1 MTSNDKSKNILAHG
15 LEFGTHWKIDLSSD
29 GRQLEYYEWQTSS
42 DVCQECEWG
51 VRCQVRPD
59 MTENINKRPA
69 KSILKWSGSHE
80 REHEREREREH
91 DQEERHATTSK
102 RAKEQRFDEM
112 NILATL
118 HPPDKDYGHMK
129 IDEPKTPFS
138 EYAGAHTEPAP
149 PDEVDARLLAAKLAA
164 SLREPPPPSPPSPSS
179 QPDQSDSE
187 SDRDESPEEKHQRL
201 QFESKRKNHYNEFQA
216 IQLARKL
223 MEEEEEDDEG
233 AASRD
238 EIAPDSPPSSEP
250 PRAQLGFMQT
260 KRDAEKDQPW
270 PLVPYAIHF
279 HI

>member
-1 MTSNDKSKNILAHG
+1 
-15 LEFGTHWKIDLSSD
+15 
-29 GRQLEYYEWQTSS
+29 
-42 DVCQECEWG
+42 
-51 VRCQVRPD
+51 

-80 REHEREREREH
+80 RHDAEHERDRDH
-91 DQEERHATTSK
+91 DHDHEERHASTSK

-164 SLREPPPPSPPSPSS
+164 SLREPPPPSPP
-179 QPDQSDSE
+179 DDSDSE
-187 SDRDESPEEKHQRL
+187 SERDESPEEKQQRL
-201 QFESKRKNHYNEFQA
+201 QFENKRKNHYNEFQA

-233 AASRD
+233 AGSRD
-238 EIAPDSPPSSEP
+238 EITPDSPPSSEP

-260 KRDAEKDQPW
+260 KRDAEKAEP
-270 PLVPYAIHF
+270 
-279 HI
+279 